1 VSGKPHRVI
10 SEEDGL
16 VLLDM
21 IVCADCAEQA
31 QKLRLKTEEL
41 EYPEQRQHDN
51 IPLPGPSL
59 EWRLD
64 RPVACYNPDQ
74 MVR

>member
-1 VSGKPHRVI
+1 VSGNPHRVI

-41 EYPEQRQHDN
+41 EYPEQRQH
-51 IPLPGPSL
+51 G
-59 EWRLD
+59 
-64 RPVACYNPDQ
+64 
-74 MVR
+74 

>member
-1 VSGKPHRVI
+1 MRKMTCEHCSQPVSGKPHRVI

-31 QKLRLKTEEL
+31 QKLGLN
-41 EYPEQRQHDN
+41 PESSNTPSNGNTDN

-59 EWRLD
+59 EWR
-64 RPVACYNPDQ
+64 
-74 MVR
+74 

>member
-1 VSGKPHRVI
+1 MSKMTCEHCSKPVSGKPHRVI

-41 EYPEQRQHDN
+41 ESPEQRQH
-51 IPLPGPSL
+51 G
-59 EWRLD
+59 
-64 RPVACYNPDQ
+64 
-74 MVR
+74 